1 MSTVGR
7 RYARAAVDVARD
19 KGGSALDELSRG
31 LGAFLAAYDA
41 SSDLREVLANPALKD
56 ERVKVLAAIAAK
68 LHLSELA
75 TRTIQLLAERDR
87 IIVLRDVAHE
97 VEALADEQIGRLRAK
112 VQSAMPLTESQTA
125 RLATALEKRL
135 GRPVV
140 VTVALEPA
148 LLGGLHVQVGDV
160 TLDSTL
166 KRQLELWRE
175 RLESVG

>member
-1 MSTVGR
+1 MSAIGR
-7 RYARAAVDVARD
+7 RYARAAVEVARD

-31 LGAFLAAYDA
+31 LAAFLAAYDA

-97 VEALADEQIGRLRAK
+97 VEALADEQIGRLRAN
-112 VQSAMPLTESQTA
+112 VQSAMPLTEAQTA

-140 VTVALEPA
+140 VTVTLEPA

-166 KRQLELWRE
+166 KRQLELLRE